1 MAVLP
6 RPGRPSVG
14 RSGKNREKSGMKRLV
29 LTAVLVVA
37 AIVPATTG
45 VLLTGCAMSKET
57 YLPDGRLGHSI
68 SCDGSAV
75 GINVCF
81 EKAGELCKGR
91 GYDLVSREG
100 QVVPFGTASGNQY
113 GGSAVVSSL
122 NTKSILV
129 ACK

>member
-1 MAVLP
+1 MTDKMRCSP
-6 RPGRPSVG
+6 HCDHHRPKESAMNTLLKPLAIAAFSTA
-14 RSGKNREKSGMKRLV
+14 MLV
-29 LTAVLVVA
+29 A
-37 AIVPATTG
+37 G

-75 GINVCF
+75 GMNVCF

-100 QVVPFGTASGNQY
+100 QVVPFGTASVNQY
-113 GGSAVVSSL
+113 GGSAIVSGL

>member
-1 MAVLP
+1 MIAAKTMGSML
-6 RPGRPSVG
+6 RTA
-14 RSGKNREKSGMKRLV
+14 MLV
-29 LTAVLVVA
+29 A
-37 AIVPATTG
+37 G

-57 YLPDGRLGHSI
+57 HLPDGRLGHSI

-75 GINVCF
+75 GMNVCF

-100 QVVPFGTASGNQY
+100 QVVPFGTAAVNQY
-113 GGSAVVSSL
+113 GGSAVVSGL

>member
-1 MAVLP
+1 MKTYIAMLVAT
-6 RPGRPSVG
+6 SVG
-14 RSGKNREKSGMKRLV
+14 F
-29 LTAVLVVA
+29 
-37 AIVPATTG
+37 
-45 VLLTGCAMSKET
+45 LLTGCAMSKQA

-75 GINVCF
+75 GMNVCF
-81 EKAGELCKGR
+81 EKAGELCGAR

-100 QVVPFGTASGNQY
+100 QIVPFGTASVSASGGFATY
-113 GGSAVVSSL
+113 GAM